1 MATKV
6 KENEEAD
13 VEREGAPDGP
23 LLDLSD
29 DAVKKMIKAAK
40 KRGYVTMDELNSVL
54 PSEEVTSEQI
64 EDTMSM
70 LSDMGINVI
79 EDEEAEE
86 AAASD
91 DDDGA
96 DEGESEGGELA
107 PASGTALAASKKKE
121 PTDRTDD
128 PVRMYLREMGSVEL
142 LSREGEIAIA
152 KRIEAGRETM
162 IAGLCESPLT
172 FQALIIWRDELNEG
186 QTLLR
191 EIIDLE
197 TTYSGPEAKAAPQ
210 FQSPEKIEADR
221 KAAEEKEKVRRTR
234 TAANDDDITNV
245 GGEGQAPEEEEE
257 DDDEFEPLARRDG
270 SGTAPA
276 GDGDARRHRRNLQ
289 EAPQAAGPAGGSAP
303 CRDRHS
309 VAGAGAPLQGAEGRA
324 DQGREVAV
332 AQPEPHRR
340 PG

>member
-6 KENEEAD
+6 KENEEAET
-13 VEREGAPDGP
+13 EREGGTDGP

-40 KRGYVTMDELNSVL
+40 KRGFVTMDELNSVL
-54 PSEEVTSEQI
+54 PSSEVTSEQI
-64 EDTMSM
+64 EDTMAM

-79 EDEEAEE
+79 EDEEEAESDSGSGSGSN
-86 AAASD
+86 SD
-91 DDDGA
+91 DDSNS
-96 DEGESEGGELA
+96 ESDSTEVA
-107 PASGTALAASKKKE
+107 TSTGTAVAATKKKE

-152 KRIEAGRETM
+152 KRIESGRETM

-186 QTLLR
+186 TTLLR

-221 KAAEEKEKVRRTR
+221 KKAEEKENARKKRS
-234 TAANDDDITNV
+234 DDVTDV
-245 GGEGQAPEEEEE
+245 GGEGVQSDEEDEE
-257 DDDEFEPLARRDG
+257 DDESNLSLAAMEASCARR
-270 SGTAPA
+270 
-276 GDGDARRHRRNLQ
+276 
-289 EAPQAAGPAGGSAP
+289 
-303 CRDRHS
+303 
-309 VAGAGAPLQGAEGRA
+309 
-324 DQGREVAV
+324 
-332 AQPEPHRR
+332 
-340 PG
+340 

>member
-6 KENEEAD
+6 KENEEAE
-13 VEREGAPDGP
+13 VERDGASDGP

-70 LSDMGINVI
+70 LSDMGINVV
-79 EDEEAEE
+79 EDEEAGEE
-86 AAASD
+86 AEAAEPD
-91 DDDGA
+91 AEEDA
-96 DEGESEGGELA
+96 NELA
-107 PASGTALAASKKKE
+107 EQTGTAVAATVTKKE

-172 FQALIIWRDELNEG
+172 FQAIIIWRDELNESKI
-186 QTLLR
+186 LLR
-191 EIIDLE
+191 EVIDLE
-197 TTYSGPEAKAAPQ
+197 ATYAGPEAKQAPVVERNEEA
-210 FQSPEKIEADR
+210 EKQ
-221 KAAEEKEKVRRTR
+221 KAAADEKARRPQR
-234 TAANDDDITNV
+234 EDEDDITNV
-245 GGEGQAPEEEEE
+245 GGETRVEEEE
-257 DDDEFEPLARRDG
+257 DEE
-270 SGTAPA
+270 
-276 GDGDARRHRRNLQ
+276 
-289 EAPQAAGPAGGSAP
+289 
-303 CRDRHS
+303 
-309 VAGAGAPLQGAEGRA
+309 
-324 DQGREVAV
+324 
-332 AQPEPHRR
+332 
-340 PG
+340 